1 MSYKIV
7 SDSSS
12 NMFGLA
18 GIHYTTVPMKVLG
31 AKEYVDTPE
40 LDLAGMVA
48 ELKEFK
54 SKSGSSCPNVQEWID
69 AFGDA
74 DEVYAVTISRNL
86 SGSYNS
92 AKQAAETYMDE
103 NPGKKAYGF
112 ASFSAGPE
120 MAMMAE
126 KIAEYAAA
134 GCDFD
139 TVVEKVEAYQNRVHT
154 LFSLES
160 LTNLAR
166 NGRVNPTVAKIAGV
180 LGIRVIGDAQSGQ
193 IIPAHKVR
201 GHKKAMQTIV
211 DMMEDKLLISA
222 LDWSFDECEQ
232 QIHRY
237 GGLCVPAHINRGS
250 NGVLNALGFLPGG
263 AKYDAL
269 EVSDAVAMPPID
281 MTGYRT
287 LRSSDAHYLEN
298 ILEPTFTL
306 EVREKSTQGIFDAI
320 AGR

>member
-12 NMFGLA
+12 NMFSLA

-40 LDLAGMVA
+40 LDLAAMVA

-54 SKSGSSCPNVQEWID
+54 SKSGSSCPNVQEWLD
-69 AFGDA
+69 AFGGA

-103 NPGKKAYGF
+103 NPGKKAYVF
-112 ASFSAGPE
+112 DSFSAGPE

-139 TVVEKVEAYQNRVHT
+139 TVVEKVEAYQNQVHT
-154 LFSLES
+154 LFGLES
-160 LTNLAR
+160 LTHLAR
-166 NGRVNPTVAKIAGV
+166 NGRVNPAVAKIAGV
-180 LGIRVIGDAQSGQ
+180 LGIRVIGDANHGQ
-193 IIPAHKVR
+193 ITPIHKVR
-201 GHKKAMQTIV
+201 GHKKAMQTLV
-211 DMMEDKLLISA
+211 EMMEERGFYDGALIRVAACFAQSQAEDLKA
-222 LDWSFDECEQ
+222 LVLAKWPNARFVIEQ
-232 QIHRY
+232 T
-237 GGLCVPAHINRGS
+237 GGLCSFYAEVGGLMIGLEGS
-250 NGVLNALGFLPGG
+250 FNENNH
-263 AKYDAL
+263 
-269 EVSDAVAMPPID
+269 
-281 MTGYRT
+281 TG
-287 LRSSDAHYLEN
+287 L
-298 ILEPTFTL
+298 F
-306 EVREKSTQGIFDAI
+306 K
-320 AGR
+320 

>member
-12 NMFGLA
+12 NMFSLA
-18 GIHYTTVPMKVLG
+18 GINYTTVPMKVLG

-69 AFGDA
+69 AFGGA

-103 NPGKKAYGF
+103 NPGKKAYVF
-112 ASFSAGPE
+112 DSFSAGPE

-139 TVVEKVEAYQNRVHT
+139 TVVEKVEAYQNQVHT

-166 NGRVNPTVAKIAGV
+166 NGRVNPAVAKIAGV
-180 LGIRVIGDAQSGQ
+180 LGIRVLGDAQTGQ
-193 IIPAHKVR
+193 IVPIHKVR

-211 DMMEDKLLISA
+211 EMMEGYGFYDGATIRVAHCYAQEQTNDLKA
-222 LDWSFDECEQ
+222 LVLAKWPNANFVTEPTTALCSFYAEE
-232 QIHRY
+232 
-237 GGLCVPAHINRGS
+237 GGLMIGIEA
-250 NGVLNALGFLPGG
+250 GFNQGNHPGLF
-263 AKYDAL
+263 K
-269 EVSDAVAMPPID
+269 
-281 MTGYRT
+281 
-287 LRSSDAHYLEN
+287 
-298 ILEPTFTL
+298 
-306 EVREKSTQGIFDAI
+306 
-320 AGR
+320 

>member
-40 LDLAGMVA
+40 LDLAAMVA

-103 NPGKKAYGF
+103 NHGKKAYVF
-112 ASFSAGPE
+112 DSFSAGPE

-139 TVVEKVEAYQNRVHT
+139 TVVEKVEAYQNQVHT

-166 NGRVNPTVAKIAGV
+166 NGRVNPAVAKIAGV
-180 LGIRVIGDAQSGQ
+180 LGIRVIGDANHGQ
-193 IIPAHKVR
+193 ITPIHKVR
-201 GHKKAMQTIV
+201 GHKKAMQTLV
-211 DMMEDKLLISA
+211 EMMEERGFYDGALIRVAACFAQSQAEDLKA
-222 LDWSFDECEQ
+222 LVLAKWPNARFVTEQ
-232 QIHRY
+232 T
-237 GGLCVPAHINRGS
+237 GGLCSFYAEVGGLMIGLEGS
-250 NGVLNALGFLPGG
+250 FNENNH
-263 AKYDAL
+263 
-269 EVSDAVAMPPID
+269 
-281 MTGYRT
+281 TG
-287 LRSSDAHYLEN
+287 L
-298 ILEPTFTL
+298 F
-306 EVREKSTQGIFDAI
+306 K
-320 AGR
+320 

>member
-7 SDSSS
+7 SDSTS
-12 NMFGLA
+12 NMFSLA
-18 GIHYTTVPMKVLG
+18 GINYTTVPMKVLG

-54 SKSGSSCPNVQEWID
+54 SKSGSSCPNVQEWLD
-69 AFGDA
+69 AFGGA

-103 NPGKKAYGF
+103 NPGKKAYVF
-112 ASFSAGPE
+112 DSFSAGPE

-166 NGRVNPTVAKIAGV
+166 NGRVNPAVAKIAGV
-180 LGIRVIGDAQSGQ
+180 LGIRVIGDANHGQ
-193 IIPAHKVR
+193 ITPIHKVR

-211 DMMEDKLLISA
+211 EMMEERGFYDGALIRVAACFAQSQAEDLKA
-222 LDWSFDECEQ
+222 LVLAKWPNARFVTEQ
-232 QIHRY
+232 T
-237 GGLCVPAHINRGS
+237 GGLCSFYAEVGGLMIGLEGS
-250 NGVLNALGFLPGG
+250 FNENNH
-263 AKYDAL
+263 
-269 EVSDAVAMPPID
+269 
-281 MTGYRT
+281 TG
-287 LRSSDAHYLEN
+287 L
-298 ILEPTFTL
+298 F
-306 EVREKSTQGIFDAI
+306 Q
-320 AGR
+320 